1 MSSLFT
7 NLPSDSSDRIRLLAK
22 FVENNYE
29 KVDKLLEMRE
39 HASSRLKAVD
49 SDIETEKKVF
59 IVKHG
64 DCMIIVGSYTLQA
77 LLAEGT
83 IEPENEELWYLRR
96 LDGGL
101 FILQT
106 LDYILAW
113 VALEDD
119 GVRPVFHYFFSS
131 LTVVV

>member
-39 HASSRLKAVD
+39 HASSRLKVVD
-49 SDIETEKKVF
+49 SEIETEKKVL

-64 DCMIIVGSYTLQA
+64 DCMTIGSYMLQA
-77 LLAEGT
+77 LLAEST

-119 GVRPVFHYFFSS
+119 GVRPVVCFSFNS
-131 LTVVV
+131 LTIVV